1 MKFKD
6 CCLYCRVQLGNTQT
20 VDDQAAIDE
29 AQNIMS
35 GAVNKQ
41 GPKTMTVEQ
50 KPYPFAQFEAD
61 EFDNIVDVFRRR
73 GEDPEAGFAKMLTG
87 TLSQEYPDDP
97 DYISYDK
104 LKDGTAGVFELFQ
117 NLLRNR
123 QKKEGLQTVTYY
135 SCSLMIWRVGQFNPE
150 L

>member
-1 MKFKD
+1 
-6 CCLYCRVQLGNTQT
+6 
-20 VDDQAAIDE
+20 
-29 AQNIMS
+29 
-35 GAVNKQ
+35 
-41 GPKTMTVEQ
+41 MTVEQ

-104 LKDGTAGVFELFQ
+104 LKDGTAGVFELFPKFAAKPPEERRLTDSNILQ
-117 NLLRNR
+117 LFAYDM
-123 QKKEGLQTVTYY
+123 EGRPVQPGTVT
-135 SCSLMIWRVGQFNPE
+135 GE
-150 L
+150 